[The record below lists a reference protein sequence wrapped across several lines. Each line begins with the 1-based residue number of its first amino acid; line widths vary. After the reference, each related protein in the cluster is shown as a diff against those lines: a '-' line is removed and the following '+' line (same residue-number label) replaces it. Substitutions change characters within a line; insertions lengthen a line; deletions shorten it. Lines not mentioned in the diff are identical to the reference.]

1 MPKISVVIPSYNHAE
16 FVRKTIDSVLSQSF
30 EDLEVVV
37 TDDHSSDKTAEEVR
51 AIADPR
57 VSFAELDRNS
67 GVCIAVNASIERSTG
82 EYVAMLSSDDL
93 FLPDKLATQARFL
106 DEHGAVGAVFGYP
119 TFIDEGGV
127 PLTDDETFY
136 GSVFRVR
143 NRSREQWLRHLFLH
157 GNMLCSSTALVRR
170 RCYDDVGLFDP
181 ALAQVPDLE
190 MWVRLLKRYQIHV
203 IGEPLAAFRILDEQK
218 NASAPRPQGT
228 VRLHWELRKV
238 LERYLDLD
246 RMEFAKVFPEFAAR
260 VLEAPK
266 ANRLAVL
273 AGRILE
279 RYIGRPAKGSRQG
292 DAQLST
298 TAARPLPVA
307 WCLAE
312 IALEVGR
319 PAHVMF
325 ALDAMYGALG
335 EMGDIARYRE
345 FIELTGSYD
354 PFGVLSKLP
363 TNRALSP
370 RDVER
375 PDAPG

>member
-1 MPKISVVIPSYNHAE
+1 MPKISVIIPSYNHAK
-16 FVRKTIDSVLSQSF
+16 FVRETIDSVLSQSF

-37 TDDHSSDKTAEEVR
+37 TDDHSSDTTAEEVR

-57 VSFAELDRNS
+57 VSLAQLDRNS
-67 GVCIAVNASIERSTG
+67 GVCVAVNASIQRSTG
-82 EYVAMLSSDDL
+82 EYLAMLSSDDL
-93 FLPDKLATQARFL
+93 FLPGKLARQAEFL
-106 DEHGAVGAVFGYP
+106 DLHSDIGAVFGYP
-119 TFIDEGGV
+119 MFIDSAGGQ
-127 PLTDDETFY
+127 LSDDETYY
-136 GSVFRVR
+136 GGVFRVR
-143 NRSREQWLRHLFLH
+143 NRSREEWLRHLFVH

-170 RCYDDVGLFDP
+170 SCYDNVGLFNP

-203 IGEPLAAFRILDEQK
+203 IDEPLAAFRILDEEK
-218 NASAPRPQGT
+218 NASAPRPEGR

-238 LERYLDLD
+238 LEQYLDLD
-246 RMEFAKVFPEFAAR
+246 RARFAKVFPEFASH

-266 ANRLAVL
+266 SNWLAVL

-279 RYIGRPAKGSRQG
+279 HYIGRPPKTSRG
-292 DAQLST
+292 ADAQLST
-298 TAARPLPVA
+298 TPARPLPVA

-325 ALDAMYGALG
+325 AFDAMYGALD
-335 EMGDIARYRE
+335 EMGDSARYRE
-345 FIELTGSYD
+345 FINLTGSYD

-363 TNRALSP
+363 SNRALK
-370 RDVER
+370 
-375 PDAPG
+375 APPE